1 MEIVNTM
8 EFESSN
14 DSCNDDEY
22 GFFGQLEG
30 GQDEEESYMFGY
42 NESNFPGTLA
52 FHQRNLSHECPEMSI
67 LSGSTTGSDSSCS
80 FVSNGQF
87 QQPISKSVRF
97 SSVSIREYN
106 VEVGDHPSC
115 SSMPS
120 LTLSWEHAKDIT
132 VDIDQHDRSGFSKK
146 GKELVLPVWQRV
158 NRLRQVARMTNRD
171 FKTMNIDIPLGEFS
185 FEKVYGGRGN
195 YFKNKNSMFST
206 TKTPSSMISKS
217 TDIGKFNLFKSESY
231 GSNLNCFI

>member
-1 MEIVNTM
+1 MEIMNTM
-8 EFESSN
+8 EFESS
-14 DSCNDDEY
+14 NDDEY

-30 GQDEEESYMFGY
+30 GQDEEESYIFGY

-52 FHQRNLSHECPEMSI
+52 FHQRNLSDECPGMSI
-67 LSGSTTGSDSSCS
+67 LSGSTIGSNSSCS

-106 VEVGDHPSC
+106 IEIGDHPSC

-185 FEKVYGGRGN
+185 FEKLYGGRGN
-195 YFKNKNSMFST
+195 YLNNKNSMFST

-217 TDIGKFNLFKSESY
+217 TDIGKFNLIKSESY
-231 GSNLNCFI
+231 GSHLNCFI